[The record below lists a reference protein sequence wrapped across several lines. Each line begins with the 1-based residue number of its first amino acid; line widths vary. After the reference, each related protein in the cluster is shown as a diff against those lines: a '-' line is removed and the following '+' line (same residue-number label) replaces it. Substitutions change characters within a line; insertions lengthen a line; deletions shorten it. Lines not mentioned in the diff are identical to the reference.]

1 MAIRP
6 PSWCVGAVPELNK
19 GWVDPNSGEL
29 LVSSRFSQAQID
41 EFYGIPSI
49 AEVEEVAPPPP
60 PPPQP
65 EPDPEVILH
74 DMITEGKIQAAM
86 AEHEENDEESTEE
99 I

>member
-6 PSWCVGAVPELNK
+6 PSWCVGAVPELNR
-19 GWVDPNSGEL
+19 GWVDPNNGEL

-49 AEVEEVAPPPP
+49 KEVQQMAPPPP
-60 PPPQP
+60 PPA
-65 EPDPEVILH
+65 EPDPEEILH
-74 DMITEGKIQAAM
+74 DMITEGKIEAAM
-86 AEHEENDEESTEE
+86 AEHEENEEESTEE